1 MIQLVPVTGIPEVKP
16 GDALGEL
23 ILRALRG
30 PLHRGDVLIVA
41 QKVVSKAEERLV
53 RLDTIAPS
61 EFAVSVARTLGG
73 KDARLIEIILGET
86 RRIVRMDHG
95 VLIVETHQ
103 GFVCANGGVDLS
115 NVDGGAT
122 ASLLPLDADRSAAHI
137 ARAVETA
144 TGIHIP
150 VIISD
155 TFGRPWREGLVD
167 VAIGVHGMAALRDYR
182 HQADPHGYMLRA
194 TVLAE
199 ADQLAAAAGL
209 LFRKSSGVPACIIR
223 GFDCQE
229 GEGAAQHLLRHP
241 EHDLFR

>member
-1 MIQLVPVTGIPEVKP
+1 VLPLAGIPEVKP

-23 ILRALRG
+23 IVRALVG
-30 PLHRGDVLIVA
+30 PLHPGDLLVVA
-41 QKVVSKAEERLV
+41 QKVVSKSEGRLV
-53 RLDTIAPS
+53 RLDAVTPS
-61 EFAVSVARTLGG
+61 EFAVNVANSLGG
-73 KDARLIEIILGET
+73 KDARLIEIILRET
-86 RRIVRMDHG
+86 KRIVRMDGG

-137 ARAVETA
+137 ARALEAAKGVTVA
-144 TGIHIP
+144 

-167 VAIGVHGMAALRDYR
+167 VAIGVHGLAALRDYR
-182 HQADPHGYMLRA
+182 EQSDAHGYKLRA
-194 TVLAE
+194 TLLAE

-209 LFRKSSGVPACIIR
+209 LFRKNDRVPACLIR
-223 GFDCQE
+223 GFDFQA
-229 GEGAAQHLLRHP
+229 GEGTAQHLLRDP

>member
-1 MIQLVPVTGIPEVKP
+1 MIQLAPVAGIPEVTP

-23 ILRALRG
+23 IVRVLPG
-30 PLHRGDVLIVA
+30 PLHRGDVLVVA
-41 QKVVSKAEERLV
+41 QKVVSKAEGRLV
-53 RLDTIAPS
+53 RLDTITPS

-73 KDARLIEIILGET
+73 KDARLIEIILGEAK
-86 RRIVRMDHG
+86 RIVRMDHG

-115 NVDGGAT
+115 NVDGGTT
-122 ASLLPLDADRSAAHI
+122 ASLLPLDADRSAGHI
-137 ARAVETA
+137 ARAVEAA

-182 HQADPHGYMLRA
+182 HQSDPHGYTLRA

-209 LFRKSSGVPACIIR
+209 LFRKNSGVPACIIR

-229 GEGAAQHLLRHP
+229 GEGGVQHLIRNP
-241 EHDLFR
+241 DHDLFR

>member
-1 MIQLVPVTGIPEVKP
+1 VIQLLPVTGIPEVKP

-23 ILRALRG
+23 IARALAG
-30 PLHRGDVLIVA
+30 PLHPGDLLVVA
-41 QKVVSKAEERLV
+41 QKVVSKSEGRLA
-53 RLDTIAPS
+53 RLDSVQPS
-61 EFAVSVARTLGG
+61 QFAANVAKRLGG
-73 KDARLIEIILGET
+73 KDARLVEIILRET
-86 RRIVRMDHG
+86 KRIVRMDGG

-122 ASLLPLDADRSAAHI
+122 ASLLPVNADRSAADI
-137 ARAVETA
+137 ARAVEA
-144 TGIHIP
+144 AKGVSLP

-167 VAIGVHGMAALRDYR
+167 VAIGVHGLAALRDYR
-182 HQADPHGYMLRA
+182 EQSDPHGYKLRA
-194 TVLAE
+194 TLVAE

-209 LFRKSSGVPACIIR
+209 LFRKNAQVPACLIR
-223 GFDCQE
+223 GFDFQA
-229 GEGAAQHLLRHP
+229 GEGAAQHLLRDP